1 MASIL
6 DLMDSSGNVA
16 KGGFLQGM
24 ESANKAVMDER
35 KSLSD
40 LALNDANTNRIN
52 QATIESE
59 ETFKSNASARELK
72 SRKELSLLK
81 TFEQDDAGR
90 RALQNIENL
99 TNMTR
104 ERLLNE
110 NPERLI
116 AMMTNQMLLEEKD
129 ASNSVTQATLA
140 EKANKDAEKLN
151 FIKPFMNAISQG
163 GRGGNLLETF
173 AMAAEDYKNNFNG
186 NLYEELGV
194 GSLLGASEIS
204 NEHIDMLQRM
214 LTTLNFTALNFT
226 AIDNARIKALD
237 ELRKHNQSLELK
249 RVEAGLKAEQ
259 PVSNQNFNKAEIE
272 AIDERVTNK
281 FSRGFL
287 RGYVGN
293 DSDTIDNMTTYAV
306 GAVGNNN
313 DPDLKGLS
321 ETQKLALVLP
331 RIEMYLKE
339 KIENGGKNN
348 FTTDDI
354 DRLSMATK
362 TATTDMSQKEA
373 LDNFNNGTKAYQN
386 EVIRLGGG

>member
-6 DLMDSSGNVA
+6 DLIDSSGNVA

-116 AMMTNQMLLEEKD
+116 AMMTNQMLLAEKD
-129 ASNSVTQATLA
+129 ASTAVTQATLA

-151 FIKPFMNAISQG
+151 FIKPFMDAISQG

-214 LTTLNFTALNFT
+214 LTTLNFTA
-226 AIDNARIKALD
+226 IDNARIKALD
-237 ELRKHNQSLELK
+237 ELRKHNQSLALERAK
-249 RVEAGLKAEQ
+249 AGLKAEQ

-354 DRLSMATK
+354 DRLSMATP
-362 TATTDMSQKEA
+362 TATKDMSQEAA
-373 LDNFNNGTKAYQN
+373 LDKYNSGSETFQN
-386 EVIRLGGG
+386 EVDRLGGG

>member
-6 DLMDSSGNVA
+6 DLIDSSGNVA

-24 ESANKAVMDER
+24 ESANEAVMDER

-81 TFEQDDAGR
+81 SFEQDDAGR
-90 RALQNIENL
+90 RALINIENL
-99 TNMTR
+99 TNTTR
-104 ERLLNE
+104 ERLLNK

-116 AMMTNQMLLEEKD
+116 AMISNQMLLAEKD
-129 ASNSVTQATLA
+129 ASTAVIQAALA

-163 GRGGNLLETF
+163 GRSGNLLETF

-214 LTTLNFTALNFT
+214 LTTLNFTA
-226 AIDNARIKALD
+226 IDNARIKALD
-237 ELRKHNQSLELK
+237 DLRKHNQSLELK

-321 ETQKLALVLP
+321 ETQKLAIVLP

-354 DRLSMATK
+354 DRLSMATQSAL
-362 TATTDMSQKEA
+362 TNEEIVENMTPKEFQYFKN
-373 LDNFNNGTKAYQN
+373 L
-386 EVIRLGGG
+386 

>member
-1 MASIL
+1 
-6 DLMDSSGNVA
+6 
-16 KGGFLQGM
+16 
-24 ESANKAVMDER
+24 
-35 KSLSD
+35 
-40 LALNDANTNRIN
+40 
-52 QATIESE
+52 
-59 ETFKSNASARELK
+59 
-72 SRKELSLLK
+72 
-81 TFEQDDAGR
+81 
-90 RALQNIENL
+90 
-99 TNMTR
+99 
-104 ERLLNE
+104 
-110 NPERLI
+110 
-116 AMMTNQMLLEEKD
+116 
-129 ASNSVTQATLA
+129 
-140 EKANKDAEKLN
+140 
-151 FIKPFMNAISQG
+151 MNAISQG

-214 LTTLNFTALNFT
+214 LTTLNFTA
-226 AIDNARIKALD
+226 IDNARIKALD
-237 ELRKHNQSLELK
+237 ELRKHNQSLALERAK
-249 RVEAGLKAEQ
+249 AGLKAEQ

-354 DRLSMATK
+354 DRLSMATP
-362 TATTDMSQKEA
+362 TATKDMSQNAA
-373 LDNFNNGTKAYQN
+373 LDKYNSGSEAFQN
-386 EVIRLGGG
+386 EVDRLGGG

>member
-6 DLMDSSGNVA
+6 DLIDSSGNVA

-116 AMMTNQMLLEEKD
+116 AMMTNQMLLAEKD
-129 ASNSVTQATLA
+129 ASTAVTQATLA

-151 FIKPFMNAISQG
+151 FIKPFMDAISQG

-214 LTTLNFTALNFT
+214 LTTLNFTA
-226 AIDNARIKALD
+226 IDNARIKALD
-237 ELRKHNQSLELK
+237 ELRKHNQSLALERAK
-249 RVEAGLKAEQ
+249 AGLKAEQ

-354 DRLSMATK
+354 DRLSMATP
-362 TATTDMSQKEA
+362 TATKDMSQNAA
-373 LDNFNNGTKAYQN
+373 LDKYNSGSEAFQN
-386 EVIRLGGG
+386 EVDRLGGG

>member
-6 DLMDSSGNVA
+6 DLIDSSGNVA

-116 AMMTNQMLLEEKD
+116 AMMTNQMLLAEKD
-129 ASNSVTQATLA
+129 ASTAVTQATLA

-214 LTTLNFTALNFT
+214 LTTLNFTA
-226 AIDNARIKALD
+226 IDNARIKALD
-237 ELRKHNQSLELK
+237 ELRKHNQSLALERAK
-249 RVEAGLKAEQ
+249 AGLKAEQ

-354 DRLSMATK
+354 DRLSMATP
-362 TATTDMSQKEA
+362 TATKDMSQKAA
-373 LDNFNNGTKAYQN
+373 LDKYNSESEAFQN
-386 EVIRLGGG
+386 EVDRLGGG

>member
-6 DLMDSSGNVA
+6 DLIDSSGNVA

-116 AMMTNQMLLEEKD
+116 AMMTNQMLLAEKD
-129 ASNSVTQATLA
+129 ASTAVTQATLA

-214 LTTLNFTALNFT
+214 LTTLNFTA
-226 AIDNARIKALD
+226 IDNARIKALD
-237 ELRKHNQSLELK
+237 ELRKHNQSLALERAK
-249 RVEAGLKAEQ
+249 AGLKAEQ

-354 DRLSMATK
+354 DRLSMATP
-362 TATTDMSQKEA
+362 TATKDMSQEAA
-373 LDNFNNGTKAYQN
+373 LDKYNSGSETFQN
-386 EVIRLGGG
+386 EVDRLGGG

>member
-6 DLMDSSGNVA
+6 DLIDSSGNVA

-40 LALNDANTNRIN
+40 LALSDANTKRIN

-116 AMMTNQMLLEEKD
+116 AMMTNQMLLAEKD
-129 ASNSVTQATLA
+129 ASTAVTQATLA

-214 LTTLNFTALNFT
+214 LTTLNFTA
-226 AIDNARIKALD
+226 IDNARIKALD
-237 ELRKHNQSLELK
+237 ELRKHNQSLALERAK
-249 RVEAGLKAEQ
+249 AGLKAEQ

-272 AIDERVTNK
+272 AIKERVTNK

-354 DRLSMATK
+354 DRLSMATP
-362 TATTDMSQKEA
+362 TATKDMSQKAA
-373 LDNFNNGTKAYQN
+373 LDKYNSGSEAFQN
-386 EVIRLGGG
+386 EVDRLGGG

>member
-6 DLMDSSGNVA
+6 DLIDSSGNVA

-90 RALQNIENL
+90 RAVQNIENL

-116 AMMTNQMLLEEKD
+116 AMMTNQMLLAEKD
-129 ASNSVTQATLA
+129 ASTAVTQATLA

-214 LTTLNFTALNFT
+214 LTTLNFTA
-226 AIDNARIKALD
+226 IDNARIKALD
-237 ELRKHNQSLELK
+237 ELRKHNQSLALERAK
-249 RVEAGLKAEQ
+249 AGLKAEQ

-293 DSDTIDNMTTYAV
+293 DSDTIAPEF
-306 GAVGNNN
+306 A
-313 DPDLKGLS
+313 P
-321 ETQKLALVLP
+321 
-331 RIEMYLKE
+331 
-339 KIENGGKNN
+339 
-348 FTTDDI
+348 
-354 DRLSMATK
+354 
-362 TATTDMSQKEA
+362 
-373 LDNFNNGTKAYQN
+373 
-386 EVIRLGGG
+386 

>member
-6 DLMDSSGNVA
+6 DLIDSSGNVA

-116 AMMTNQMLLEEKD
+116 AMMTNQMLLAEKD
-129 ASNSVTQATLA
+129 ASTAVTQATLA

-214 LTTLNFTALNFT
+214 LTTLNFTA
-226 AIDNARIKALD
+226 IDNARIKALD
-237 ELRKHNQSLELK
+237 ELRKHNQSLALERAK
-249 RVEAGLKAEQ
+249 AGLKAEQ

-293 DSDTIDNMTTYAV
+293 DSDTKDNMTTYAV

-354 DRLSMATK
+354 DRLSMATP
-362 TATTDMSQKEA
+362 TATKDMSQEAA
-373 LDNFNNGTKAYQN
+373 LDKYNSGSETFQN
-386 EVIRLGGG
+386 EVDRLGGG

>member
-6 DLMDSSGNVA
+6 DLIDSSGNVA

-116 AMMTNQMLLEEKD
+116 AMMTNQMLLAEKD
-129 ASNSVTQATLA
+129 ASTAVTQATLA

-214 LTTLNFTALNFT
+214 LTTLNFTA
-226 AIDNARIKALD
+226 IDNARIKALD
-237 ELRKHNQSLELK
+237 ELRKHNQSLALERAK
-249 RVEAGLKAEQ
+249 AGLKAEQ

-354 DRLSMATK
+354 DRLSMATP
-362 TATTDMSQKEA
+362 TATKDMSQNAA
-373 LDNFNNGTKAYQN
+373 LDKYNSGSEAFQN
-386 EVIRLGGG
+386 EVDRLGGG